1 MNLKQKNKSDTKVKC
16 SNNFHLQKFTFP
28 FDPLFEIQLFL
39 PLKMLALLSLPAME
53 QQQTTN
59 TWKVGISR
67 FRASRFYTPV
77 SARSRQTFVFTARNQ
92 NSLDPGQKVAR
103 FNNGGEEG
111 GEGRGFEKSG
121 KTSGGS
127 IGSVSAATNQP
138 PPWKHGRIE
147 EEIETRKG
155 RQKRE
160 KWRR

>member
-1 MNLKQKNKSDTKVKC
+1 
-16 SNNFHLQKFTFP
+16 
-28 FDPLFEIQLFL
+28 
-39 PLKMLALLSLPAME
+39 ME
-53 QQQTTN
+53 SRYQQIPRIPCKT
-59 TWKVGISR
+59 
-67 FRASRFYTPV
+67 RFYTPV

-155 RQKRE
+155 CKRGKSDEDRYIYIYIKKKE
-160 KWRR
+160 KWIDCQRRSDLGRWSCP

>member
-1 MNLKQKNKSDTKVKC
+1 
-16 SNNFHLQKFTFP
+16 
-28 FDPLFEIQLFL
+28 
-39 PLKMLALLSLPAME
+39 MLALLSLPAME

-155 RQKRE
+155 CKRGKSDEDRYIYIYIKKKE
-160 KWRR
+160 KWIDCQRRSDPGRWSCP